1 MFGWKKLNDLGKRF
15 DVGLVEQLRPD
26 LSREALGVGPAFP
39 GIAPNPDM
47 SSEARKINAE
57 LSTGEL
63 ALGVLVDWRE
73 LNSNPRLILMFDVET
88 AGGISFRGVADE
100 AFTITE
106 LTRLAP
112 GQTMPVRYRP
122 AVMDH
127 YVALARD
134 ADPARVQRLSDE
146 IARRK
151 RA

>member
-1 MFGWKKLNDLGKRF
+1 MFFSKKKIDDLMA
-15 DVGLVEQLRPD
+15 QLRPD
-26 LSREALGVGPAFP
+26 LGRESLGVGPDFP
-39 GIAPNPDM
+39 GIAPNPLL
-47 SSEARKINAE
+47 SREARQRNVE
-57 LSTGEL
+57 LRTGAL

-73 LNSNPRLILMFDVET
+73 VSSDGSPRVVLMLDVET
-88 AGGISFRGVADE
+88 ADGIAFRGIADE
-100 AFTITE
+100 DLTITA

-134 ADPARVQRLSDE
+134 ADPTDVQRLSDE

-151 RA
+151 QA